1 MSPTGDNSA
10 QHIAAVDYVAGH
22 LPEAQRQLAETH
34 LAGCAQC
41 QAAVDAVRQLEAEN
55 VSQNTRVLVN
65 YVADLLASTVMLV
78 APVANQLSLPPP
90 PEPPPLEVEPAPFF
104 EPLRVL
110 QPRVAAGAKN
120 MRRFVGR
127 FGLVLFLTIVVLL
140 LPTPDDLSDAG
151 HRALAA
157 FVFTGSILA
166 LEPVSLPIAAL
177 MVPLA
182 LVALNVADT
191 TLAFEPFSRPVVFL
205 ILASLFLAE
214 GLRKQGLTRR
224 LAMKTL
230 VIAGGRVPQILL
242 GIMLIAGLFSM
253 WVENTATAA
262 VLIPVALTVASQVPD
277 PGKAKGL
284 LILLV
289 MGIAYSASL
298 GGMATVMGAGS
309 NAVAA
314 GFLQEVQPFTFVDW
328 MRIGLPAF
336 IILFPITWWLLLRLI
351 KVDVKTI
358 DVTPVQQQLKEMG
371 PMSPAEREL
380 AGVMAVT
387 IVLWVGGSFLEPA
400 LNLPNTLLAP
410 SMVAIMAVAWLA
422 IRGIINWEDV
432 KGVSWGIFFTIGAGL
447 ALGDALSRTGATD
460 WFAGL
465 INPLVTGPP
474 LIISLLLLVYL
485 SSLLTNVMNNTTIAA
500 VFVPILIALAVA
512 DPALNPVL
520 LVMAVTLATT
530 FGYSLPSASGRMAL
544 VSASGI
550 IGAKDMMRYGLI
562 ATVISAV
569 ILGLYFYF
577 MSLLGLV

>member
-1 MSPTGDNSA
+1 MSPAGDNPER
-10 QHIAAVDYVAGH
+10 HISAVDYAAGH
-22 LPEAQRQLAETH
+22 LLEVERQAAETH
-34 LAGCAQC
+34 LADCVQC
-41 QAAVDAVRQLEAEN
+41 RAAVDAVRQLDADN
-55 VSQNTRVLVN
+55 VSQNTQVLVN

-78 APVANQLSLPPP
+78 APIANQLSQPPP
-90 PEPPPLEVEPAPFF
+90 PKPSQLEPEPPPFF

-127 FGLVLFLTIVVLL
+127 FGIVLLLTILVLL
-140 LPTPDDLSDAG
+140 LPRPDGLSAAG

-191 TLAFEPFSRPVVFL
+191 TIAFEPFSRPVVFL

-214 GLRKQGLTRR
+214 GLRKHGLTRR
-224 LAMKTL
+224 LALQTL
-230 VIAGGRVPQILL
+230 VIAGGRVPQVLL

-277 PGKAKGL
+277 PNKAKGL

-314 GFLQEVQPFTFVDW
+314 GFLQEVEPFTFVDW

-336 IILFPITWWLLLRLI
+336 ILLFPITWWLLLRLI
-351 KVDVKTI
+351 KVDVKII
-358 DVTPVQQQLKEMG
+358 DVTPVQRQLKEMG

-380 AGVMAVT
+380 AGVMAAT

-410 SMVAIMAVAWLA
+410 AMVAIMAVAYLA

-447 ALGDALSRTGATD
+447 ALGAALTRTGATD

-474 LIISLLLLVYL
+474 LIVSLLLLVYL

-500 VFVPILIALAVA
+500 VFVPILITLAVA
-512 DPALNPVL
+512 DPTLNPVL

-550 IGAKDMMRYGLI
+550 VNAKDMIRYGLA
-562 ATVISAV
+562 ATLVSSL
-569 ILGLYFYF
+569 ILGLYFYVL
-577 MSLLGLV
+577 SLLGFV